1 MTTKQELE
9 LVRQKHGGMLRPK
22 DVVSFARNPKT
33 SLHNRF
39 EWDDSEAAQKYR
51 IVQAHKI
58 IRVTVT
64 MIQHKNEVFR
74 AYVSLHSD
82 RGARNGGYRAV
93 VEVLTDDDLR
103 AAMLEEALVELD
115 IFRQRYGRL
124 EELVSLFSELD
135 KVESKKTRKTRKRKI
150 A

>member
-1 MTTKQELE
+1 MTTKEELE
-9 LVRQKHGGMLRPK
+9 LIRGKHGGMLRPK
-22 DVVSFARNPKT
+22 DVVTFARDPKT

-39 EWDDSEAAQKYR
+39 VWDDTEAAQKYR

-64 MIQHKNEVFR
+64 MIPHKNETFR
-74 AYVSLHSD
+74 AYVSLLGD
-82 RGARNGGYRAV
+82 RGGRNGGYRAV

-103 AAMLEEALVELD
+103 AAMLEEALAELD
-115 IFRQRYGRL
+115 VFRERYGKL
-124 EELVSLFSELD
+124 EALASVFEALD
-135 KVESKKTRKTRKRKI
+135 KVSKKTRKTRKRKS